1 MKSRDQSMN
10 VPTLAI
16 IILNWNGWEDT
27 CECLASLIESSFQ
40 DFRIILIDNGS
51 TDDSIDRIKLWAN
64 GGFPI
69 SVGPFESTPK
79 KYTIPFTEHTLDK
92 IEKYNGFLKSN
103 NNKIIMISSPENLG
117 FAKGC
122 NVGIRYA
129 MNSGIP
135 NTLLLNND
143 TTLDMECLN
152 YLVQSL
158 ENQPEYDV
166 ATPMIFYYNRP
177 KVIWYFGGKLTL
189 SGRRKY
195 YYFNKNIKENKIV
208 KFKDISFV
216 SGCALFARTKIF
228 ERFGLLSEKFF
239 FGEEDYN
246 FSLRM
251 RENEVKMIA
260 VSSAKLYHKKGAT
273 HAKMFSQNKLPCVF
287 IGYLNRFIDKKIQC
301 RFTFYWKIWRFVCL
315 GYIVPKLIFINHYPL
330 HKVIQ
335 LTQLLIQ
342 TTNTRNDVDIDIFN
356 QAKTLSEMK

>member
-1 MKSRDQSMN
+1 MKSRNQSAN

-16 IILNWNGWEDT
+16 IILNWNGWKDT

-40 DFRIILIDNGS
+40 DFQIILIDNGS

-64 GGFPI
+64 GEFPV
-69 SVGPFESTPK
+69 SVGPFESVSK
-79 KYTIPFTEHTLDK
+79 KYTIPFTEHTLND
-92 IEKYNGFLKSN
+92 IEKYNKPLKSN
-103 NNKIIMISSPENLG
+103 NNKIILISSPENLG

-135 NTLLLNND
+135 NALLLNND
-143 TTLDMECLN
+143 TTLDTECLN
-152 YLVQSL
+152 HLVYSL

-166 ATPMIFYYNRP
+166 ATPMIFYYDRP

-208 KFKDISFV
+208 KFKNISFV
-216 SGCALFARTKIF
+216 SGCALFVRTKIF

-251 RENEVKMIA
+251 RENRVKMIA

-273 HAKMFSQNKLPCVF
+273 HAKMFSENKLPYVY
-287 IGYLNRFIDKKIQC
+287 IGYLNRFIDKKTQC
-301 RFTFYWKIWRFVCL
+301 RFSFYWRIWRFICL
-315 GYIVPKLIFINHYPL
+315 GYIVPKLILIDHYPL
-330 HKVIQ
+330 CKIIQ
-335 LTQLLIQ
+335 LTKLIIQ
-342 TTNTRNDVDIDIFN
+342 TTNTHNGVDRDIFD
-356 QAKTLSEMK
+356 QAKILLEEK